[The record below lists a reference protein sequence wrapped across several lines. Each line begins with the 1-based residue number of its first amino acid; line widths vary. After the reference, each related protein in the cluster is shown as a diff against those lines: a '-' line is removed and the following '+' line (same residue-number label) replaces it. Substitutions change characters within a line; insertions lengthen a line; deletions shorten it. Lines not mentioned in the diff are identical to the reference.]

1 MICLLASIL
10 FLLHPQ
16 SSHSLPNSL
25 QVVLPSF
32 LQTQHAGWWS
42 KEPDHQLKLG
52 SGVDANG
59 WDLLYHLGGNGP
71 WVEKV
76 DGVVEGGIQVP
87 AGCKVDMVHMVFSH
101 ELGVRK
107 EKKKRV
113 LRYVLDV
120 TTWGTIPDPEGRR
133 PYVYCNSIPYPYDSS
148 SLLLAL
154 VGMITLLARIKATRI
169 ELKGALEFLNNWEYF
184 TDGHHTRL
192 QPSPERVIDL
202 FHRAHKAFRAIDCYW
217 PIRWRP

>member
-1 MICLLASIL
+1 MALLLFTVSAMICLLASIL

-42 KEPDHQLKLG
+42 KKPNHQLKSD
-52 SGVDANG
+52 SGVDADE

-87 AGCKVDMVHMVFSH
+87 AGCKVDMVHMVCSH
-101 ELGVRK
+101 ELGVK
-107 EKKKRV
+107 MKKKSAKIRASCHDMGNDS
-113 LRYVLDV
+113 R
-120 TTWGTIPDPEGRR
+120 PRR
-133 PYVYCNSIPYPYDSS
+133 PATVCILQLHTISLRFVELTFGPRRNDNVTGPHQSYRDGVKRCFRILEQLGIFYGWSPYLP
-148 SLLLAL
+148 LAF
-154 VGMITLLARIKATRI
+154 A
-169 ELKGALEFLNNWEYF
+169 
-184 TDGHHTRL
+184 
-192 QPSPERVIDL
+192 
-202 FHRAHKAFRAIDCYW
+202 
-217 PIRWRP
+217 